1 MIRYLAAGGLVA
13 AGLAGLL
20 VLQYTWLLDSLRM
33 ERRRLDERVE
43 TVLLR
48 TAQAIEGADSTR
60 LLQLNKLVFR
70 DRPSPE
76 RSAIQ
81 VESWLDSLLRS
92 QVESVGGEPL
102 PYAYQLLSENSG
114 NAVLGSGDFDDR
126 QLYANYARR
135 LRGPRII
142 GYCRCELSLLLQV
155 PDPMKVLLGRLRLQL
170 TAAAAALICLLAGA
184 GLLFFYL
191 NRLRRLHAAKDDFLN
206 HLVHE
211 LKTPLFS
218 SRLLLRLL
226 ETDLQKQRD
235 PAELRQRIT
244 ALRADNER
252 LRERA
257 ERVLDLAE
265 LDRPRLQLH
274 VRHFSVDELLQKEFG
289 TFGRKVAAAGG
300 TYTTEITPGLY
311 LESDATHFA
320 GVVGNLLD
328 NALKYQ
334 PTAPRIKLT
343 VTATGRNLQLSV
355 DDAAPRIPKKRRRRV
370 FRRFYR
376 LPGQTISGY
385 GLGLHYVRTAV
396 RAAGG
401 RARIEDSPLGGNRFV
416 VTYPHASPPRLPPGP
431 PVSPP
436 APRRGEITI

>member
-1 MIRYLAAGGLVA
+1 
-13 AGLAGLL
+13 
-20 VLQYTWLLDSLRM
+20 M

-70 DRPSPE
+70 EQPSPE

-170 TAAAAALICLLAGA
+170 TAAAAALISLLAGA

-211 LKTPLFS
+211 LERRSSPAARRCACWKPIYKNSATPLNS
-218 SRLLLRLL
+218 S
-226 ETDLQKQRD
+226 
-235 PAELRQRIT
+235 
-244 ALRADNER
+244 
-252 LRERA
+252 
-257 ERVLDLAE
+257 
-265 LDRPRLQLH
+265 
-274 VRHFSVDELLQKEFG
+274 S
-289 TFGRKVAAAGG
+289 
-300 TYTTEITPGLY
+300 
-311 LESDATHFA
+311 
-320 GVVGNLLD
+320 
-328 NALKYQ
+328 
-334 PTAPRIKLT
+334 
-343 VTATGRNLQLSV
+343 
-355 DDAAPRIPKKRRRRV
+355 
-370 FRRFYR
+370 
-376 LPGQTISGY
+376 
-385 GLGLHYVRTAV
+385 
-396 RAAGG
+396 
-401 RARIEDSPLGGNRFV
+401 
-416 VTYPHASPPRLPPGP
+416 
-431 PVSPP
+431 VSPP
-436 APRRGEITI
+436 SGPTTSVCANAPSESSICRTGPPPPAIARTALLGG

>member
-1 MIRYLAAGGLVA
+1 MA

-20 VLQYTWLLDSLRM
+20 ALQYTWLLDSLRL

-43 TVLLR
+43 TVLVR

-70 DRPSPE
+70 EQPSPE
-76 RSAIQ
+76 RSAIE
-81 VESWLDSLLRS
+81 VETWLDSLLRA

-102 PYAYQLLSENSG
+102 PFAYQLLSESSG
-114 NAVLGSGDFDDR
+114 NALLGSGNFDDA

-142 GYCRCELSLLLQV
+142 GFCRCELSLLLQV

-170 TAAAAALICLLAGA
+170 FAAAAALICLLAGA

-235 PAELRQRIT
+235 PAELQQRIT

-274 VRHFSVDELLQKEFG
+274 VQLFAVDELIEREFG
-289 TFGRKVAAAGG
+289 TFDQKVASVGG
-300 TYTTEITPGLY
+300 TYRTDITPALY

-334 PTAPRIKLT
+334 PTAPCIKLT
-343 VTATGRNLQLSV
+343 VVATGRNLQLSV

-401 RARIEDSPLGGNRFV
+401 RVWIEESKLGGNRFV
-416 VTYPHASPPRLPPGP
+416 VVYPRASPPRVSPAPGF
-431 PVSPP
+431 PP
-436 APRRGEITI
+436 APRRGEIT